1 MAQMGKII
9 SWYKSKAVWMKLIL
23 LFLFNLI
30 FLGLLIST
38 AIICEE
44 IFGMGMLFGM
54 IILPMTLL
62 FALPVINIIW
72 LFYIIKE
79 ASYNQPIWKKCCAIL
94 VADLC
99 LIGFCFLK
107 IPNPY
112 YETITETILSILL
125 VVNIFLFLQL
135 ITKPEIRKP
144 LTTFF
149 TSPLVCIYFFTF
161 IFNPLH
167 DHIIWITSYF

>member
-1 MAQMGKII
+1 MAQMGKIL

-54 IILPMTLL
+54 IILPMTLM

-112 YETITETILSILL
+112 YETITETILSILP

-149 TSPLVCIYFFTF
+149 YITIGLYLFFHFYF
-161 IFNPLH
+161 
-167 DHIIWITSYF
+167 